1 MADTAAETQLTG
13 PVYTTARALGTGT
26 TSTVTMHLWRLLSDH
41 LQHNQAPMS
50 ADALSAGTGLTVEQI
65 EHIFAQVYYQKHYG
79 FRRFDSYEAW
89 KDWAMSSGVLY
100 NPELHD
106 PKPEEEE
113 ELFEDDEAEEEELEE
128 ETEA

>member
-1 MADTAAETQLTG
+1 MADTAAATQFAG
-13 PVYTTARALGTGT
+13 AVYTTARALGTGT

-41 LQHNQAPMS
+41 LQETQAPMS
-50 ADALSAGTGLTVEQI
+50 AEELSEATGLTVEQI

-89 KDWAMSSGVLY
+89 KEWAMSSGVLY

-113 ELFEDDEAEEEELEE
+113 ELPEHDEVEDGDLDEKGA
-128 ETEA
+128 